1 MCCPGRP
8 RAFDAVLSSRVRDA
22 EGGAA
27 ALEGPR
33 AGCGVLGP
41 GGVTAPETG
50 RGPAEAARGFPY
62 GPGRAVVAGGACSAR
77 PERPAGSLSGPLRRC
92 PQGGGCRRSRAGR
105 RIVPGRGRGGAAV
118 AGLLRGDARRAAG
131 AAVPKPGQGPA
142 PPGREAPPPHGS
154 FGPVLRPPAGQS
166 APQGGHPHAAAPAG
180 QRRTGPEPGQGRCPG
195 ARPPGAGPVADQA
208 SASGSSSSR
217 RASRGSRRG
226 SSLDAPPPK
235 PEKPRRTRPPR
246 SPAPPAISPTS
257 FISGSLDSLTS
268 LA

>member
-41 GGVTAPETG
+41 GGVGRPRKRAAARLRRPGGFPTG
-50 RGPAEAARGFPY
+50 RDEPSWR
-62 GPGRAVVAGGACSAR
+62 GACSAR

-92 PQGGGCRRSRAGR
+92 PQGGGCRRSRAGC

-142 PPGREAPPPHGS
+142 PPGREAPLAARKLRA
-154 FGPVLRPPAGQS
+154 GPETARRAEHPAKEATPTRRRPQDSGAPAPSPVRGAVRAPGRPGRDRSPIRRRRRGPRRPAGRR
-166 APQGGHPHAAAPAG
+166 AA
-180 QRRTGPEPGQGRCPG
+180 R
-195 ARPPGAGPVADQA
+195 GAGPPWTH
-208 SASGSSSSR
+208 R
-217 RASRGSRRG
+217 RRS
-226 SSLDAPPPK
+226 
-235 PEKPRRTRPPR
+235 PR
-246 SPAPPAISPTS
+246 SRAGPGHRGRPLRPRYRRPASSAGPWTP
-257 FISGSLDSLTS
+257 
-268 LA
+268 

>member
-41 GGVTAPETG
+41 GGVG
-50 RGPAEAARGFPY
+50 RPRKRAAARLRRPGGFPTARDE
-62 GPGRAVVAGGACSAR
+62 PSWRGACSAR

-92 PQGGGCRRSRAGR
+92 PQGGGCRRSRAGCR
-105 RIVPGRGRGGAAV
+105 LMPGRGRGGAAV

-166 APQGGHPHAAAPAG
+166 APPRRPPPRGGA
-180 QRRTGPEPGQGRCPG
+180 RRTAAHRPRARSGALSGRR
-195 ARPPGAGPVADQA
+195 AAGAGPVADQV

>member
-41 GGVTAPETG
+41 GGVG
-50 RGPAEAARGFPY
+50 RPRKRAAARLRRPGGFPTARDE
-62 GPGRAVVAGGACSAR
+62 PSWRGACSAR

-92 PQGGGCRRSRAGR
+92 PQGGGCRRSRAGCR
-105 RIVPGRGRGGAAV
+105 LMPGRGRGGAAV

-166 APQGGHPHAAAPAG
+166 APPRRPPHAAAPAG

-195 ARPPGAGPVADQA
+195 AGPPGRDRSPIRCRRRGPRRPAGRRAAHGAGPPWTHRRR
-208 SASGSSSSR
+208 SPRSR
-217 RASRGSRRG
+217 AGPGRRG
-226 SSLDAPPPK
+226 RPLRPRYRRPASSAGPWTP
-235 PEKPRRTRPPR
+235 
-246 SPAPPAISPTS
+246 
-257 FISGSLDSLTS
+257 
-268 LA
+268 